1 MGTALDSMLQAR
13 SVALV
18 GASPRP
24 GSFGQRMVEEV
35 TRSPSRPRVHLIN
48 PRYGEIDG
56 RRCLPS
62 LADLPE
68 PADLVLLAVS
78 DGQLEPQLELAAA
91 RGDRSALIFGNAY
104 EPPSQTRA
112 PLRDRL
118 AKIANGAGMA
128 MCGAGCMGFINV
140 SRGLRAIGYLEASLM
155 PAGPVALVTHS
166 GSVFSALLRAR
177 RGLRFSLAVSSGQ
190 ELVTTTPAYL
200 EYALALPET
209 RVLALV
215 LEAMRDAGQLA
226 TVLATAAERDIPV
239 VLLTVGGSA
248 SGQAMVAAHSGALA
262 AADGGWE
269 ALARAH
275 GVHRVADLAEL
286 TDTVELFAIGRRVIP
301 PVLVPSE
308 PLAQPGESPAGPVL
322 GIATVHDSGLE
333 RAHTAD
339 VAEQLDVPF
348 AKISPATTE
357 LLGKLLDP
365 GLLPANPLDV
375 WGTGA
380 DTRELFAASLTALA
394 GDPRSPPS
402 RWPWTS
408 CPSWTAT
415 VPTRWPCSTPRSART
430 SRWPC

>member
-48 PRYGEIDG
+48 PRYAEIDG

-104 EPPSQTRA
+104 EPASADSRPPAGPAGRASPVAPGWRCAARAAWGSSTSAAACGPSAT
-112 PLRDRL
+112 
-118 AKIANGAGMA
+118 
-128 MCGAGCMGFINV
+128 
-140 SRGLRAIGYLEASLM
+140 LEASPM

-215 LEAMRDAGQLA
+215 LEAMRDAGQLTA
-226 TVLATAAERDIPV
+226 VLATAAERDIPV

-269 ALARAH
+269 ALARAY

-286 TDTVELFAIGRRVIP
+286 TDTLELFAIGRRVIP
-301 PVLVPSE
+301 PALVRSE
-308 PLAQPGESPAGPVL
+308 PLAQPGESPRP
-322 GIATVHDSGLE
+322 
-333 RAHTAD
+333 
-339 VAEQLDVPF
+339 
-348 AKISPATTE
+348 
-357 LLGKLLDP
+357 P
-365 GLLPANPLDV
+365 GRCWA
-375 WGTGA
+375 
-380 DTRELFAASLTALA
+380 
-394 GDPRSPPS
+394 SPPCTTPAS
-402 RWPWTS
+402 NARTPPTS
-408 CPSWTAT
+408 PSSSTCPS
-415 VPTRWPCSTPRSART
+415 PRSARPPPSCWASCSTPACCRPTRWT
-430 SRWPC
+430 SGAPAPTPASCSPPR